1 MRGISQSA
9 LEYSLSLGE
18 KKHRKKKSLT
28 PPKLGPKK
36 TVSVIAFRI
45 AMTIDVKSLRFG
57 HQVAVCVK
65 KWHKKGNFLV

>member
-9 LEYSLSLGE
+9 LEYSLSLG
-18 KKHRKKKSLT
+18 KKNTVKKILT

-36 TVSVIAFRI
+36 TVSVIAFQI